1 MTASSAGI
9 LTYRVAE
16 HGTRVRLVHPGGPF
30 RRHIDLGARSIPK
43 GEPFPQEAAE
53 KIAARREFA
62 EELGAVLERALTQGK
77 PDRFANRARM
87 SAGHFERYHARNDG
101 RAGCSGHAVLSEP
114 APIPGEREAP

>member
-30 RRHIDLGARSIPK
+30 RRHRDLGARSIPK

-53 KIAARREFA
+53 KMRRGGSSPKSWE
-62 EELGAVLERALTQGK
+62 
-77 PDRFANRARM
+77 P
-87 SAGHFERYHARNDG
+87 
-101 RAGCSGHAVLSEP
+101 CSRGP
-114 APIPGEREAP
+114 